1 MIEGI
6 SINDMKW
13 NEKGLLCAVVQDYN
27 SGEVLMQAYMNEEAL
42 RLTLETGYAHYF
54 SRSRNC
60 LWKKGETS
68 GHVQKVLSAAL
79 DCDGDCIL
87 LGVEQTGV
95 ACHTGSRSCFFRKSA
110 QPPCAGISFLAE
122 LERVVNDR
130 KENPEEGSYTAYLF
144 QKGIDKIAKK
154 TGEEAVEAVIA
165 AKNENKEEFVGEC
178 ADLVYHLLVLLRE
191 KGVTL
196 SEVCTELKAR
206 RGE

>member
-1 MIEGI
+1 M
-6 SINDMKW
+6 
-13 NEKGLLCAVVQDYN
+13 
-27 SGEVLMQAYMNEEAL
+27 
-42 RLTLETGYAHYF
+42 
-54 SRSRNC
+54 
-60 LWKKGETS
+60 
-68 GHVQKVLSAAL
+68 
-79 DCDGDCIL
+79 
-87 LGVEQTGV
+87 EQTGV

-110 QPPCAGISFLAE
+110 QPPCAGIPFLAE